1 MKKLIQNAYVL
12 DMVDDIPNIRKSDI
26 LIDENIIEKIDKEI
40 NIEDIDTEKENIEI
54 INAKNMLIM
63 PGLVNTH
70 THAAMSIFRGYKDD
84 RKLMDWLENA
94 IFPVED
100 KLQPNDIYWNAYL
113 SCLEMI
119 KSGTTTCNDMYFGMD
134 KTIEAIEAT
143 GMRAIV
149 AWCITDNSIKD
160 KLDRTREYAK
170 IYNKPGSR
178 IKIYVSAHAPYS
190 CNPETIELCVNLA
203 KELNTGL
210 HIHLA
215 ETLDEN
221 VTIQDRYEKSST
233 EYLADL
239 GVFDVPVVLAHG
251 IYVSQSDIDIMKK
264 CNMRGGISHN
274 PISNCKLSSGIC
286 DVVNLRKNGIKVGL
300 GTDGIGSTTTLD
312 MFEEMKTAA
321 YLQKINTMEPTSINA
336 YDLLKMATIEGAK
349 VLGLEDEI
357 GTLEVGKKADI
368 IFIKTDKIHLCPEND
383 VCSNLVYSAN
393 GADVE
398 MVMIDGKVVMKDRKM
413 TNLDEK
419 EVMRQVKKV
428 AKRLCK

>member
-1 MKKLIQNAYVL
+1 MKTLIKHAYIL
-12 DMVDDIPNIRKSDI
+12 DMVGEVPNIQKKDI
-26 LIDENIIEKIDKEI
+26 LIENNIIKEI
-40 NIEDIDTEKENIEI
+40 EKDIEI
-54 INAKNMLIM
+54 DADEKINAKNMLVM

-70 THAAMSIFRGYKDD
+70 THLAMSIFRGYKDD

-100 KLQPNDIYWNAYL
+100 KLQPDDIYWNSYL

-119 KSGTTTCNDMYFGMD
+119 KSGTTTCNDMYFGMN
-134 KTIEAIEAT
+134 KVIEAIEAT
-143 GMRAIV
+143 GLRAVV
-149 AWCITDNSIKD
+149 AWCLTDDSIRD
-160 KLDRTREYAK
+160 KIERTREYAK
-170 IYNKPGSR
+170 IYNNKEDS
-178 IKIYVSAHAPYS
+178 KITIFTSPHAPYS
-190 CNPETIELCVNLA
+190 CNPDTIKLCVDLA

-215 ETLDEN
+215 ETQNE
-221 VTIQDRYEKSST
+221 VTTIRDRYGKTAT

-239 GVFDVPVVLAHG
+239 DVFDVPVVLAHG
-251 IYVSQSDIDIMKK
+251 IYISERDIEILKK
-264 CNMRGGISHN
+264 HNIRGGISHN

-286 DVVNLRKNGIKVGL
+286 DVVNLRKNGINVGL

-336 YDLLKMATIEGAK
+336 YDILKMATIEGAK
-349 VLGLEDEI
+349 VLGLDNQI
-357 GTLEVGKKADI
+357 GTIEVGKKADL

-383 VCSNLVYSAN
+383 ICTNIVYSAN
-393 GADVE
+393 GADVDS
-398 MVMIDGKVVMKDRKM
+398 VMIDGKMIMQNRKM
-413 TNLDEK
+413 RNINEK
-419 EVMRQVKKV
+419 EVMKQVKKI